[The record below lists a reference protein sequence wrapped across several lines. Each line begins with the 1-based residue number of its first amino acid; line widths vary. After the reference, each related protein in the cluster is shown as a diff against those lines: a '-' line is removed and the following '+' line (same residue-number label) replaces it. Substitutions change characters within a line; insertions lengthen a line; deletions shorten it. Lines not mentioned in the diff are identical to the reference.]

1 MKKTAIII
9 GASGLTGN
17 LLLQLLINDQRYE
30 TIKLFGRKKIEGL
43 PSKVKQYTGNLFE
56 LENFKTEFTANEVYC
71 CIGTTAKKTPDK
83 SVYKAI
89 DYGIPVNAAKLAKE
103 NNINTFVVVSAL
115 GANADSS
122 IFYSKTKGEMERDV
136 LQQNIKNTYILQPSI
151 IGGNRKETR
160 IGEKFGLVIFKLFQP
175 FFIGKLKKYRL
186 TEAEDIAQAMI
197 NLANSTSIKTKITSD
212 QITKISKKDN

>member
-43 PSKVKQYTGNLFE
+43 PLKVKQYTGNLFE
-56 LENFKTEFTANEVYC
+56 LNSFKVHFTGNEVYC

-83 SVYKAI
+83 TVYKAI

-103 NNINTFVVVSAL
+103 NKINTFLVVSAL
-115 GANADSS
+115 GANAESS
-122 IFYSKTKGEMERDV
+122 IFYNKTKGEMERDV
-136 LQQNIKNTYILQPSI
+136 LQQNIANTYILQPSI

-160 IGEKFGLVIFKLFQP
+160 IAEKIGLMVFKIIQPLFL
-175 FFIGKLKKYRL
+175 GKLKKYKI
-186 TEAEDIAQAMI
+186 TEAKDIARAMVK
-197 NLANSTSIKTKITSD
+197 LANSTTSTKKIITSV
-212 QITKISKKDN
+212 QIKEI